1 MRRPPQKRATGACD
15 VKKVRSRFD
24 KENFPTVHRHAIILP
39 EGRMQKVSRPFPF
52 TVGDI
57 ISRAF
62 ETSKSDSN
70 QSSRSI
76 DDAIRLRS
84 DVQVAIQHYLE
95 AMFLQATVS
104 VHRTLHSMSGTSGTS
119 GTAEEQ
125 PSSSWVQA
133 PLTSL
138 SWGDGPG
145 RFVVR
150 LYDDGGGDDRG
161 DDQRVDGNDGILV
174 MVGNQYHTLREGAM
188 AVFTLFD
195 ATSVWLKSSHRIVV
209 GSFEAPPYLPKTPGA
224 PPFAIINALPQ
235 ATQKKS
241 WAHAQDITA
250 AYRRVRNLSPVGLVA
265 PDASSS
271 PVYSMHL
278 RTLED
283 LYTRQ
288 RLRAMAKAPV
298 KMTVDFFTESQCRAC
313 IAYFKTHFK
322 IIPDS
327 RALDFDKTHE
337 YQLDTDMPTL
347 IDLVGDATVERL
359 RAAAPDGARWTSFLR
374 RYTPTTRAAIPMHTD
389 NARFTINVELGGAYQ
404 GGRLITLGETSDGSR
419 LQFHAHQR
427 PRGSMTSHGDTLV
440 HGVEPV
446 ADGERF
452 TYIFFFH

>member
-209 GSFEAPPYLPKTPGA
+209 GSFEAPP
-224 PPFAIINALPQ
+224 
-235 ATQKKS
+235 
-241 WAHAQDITA
+241 
-250 AYRRVRNLSPVGLVA
+250 
-265 PDASSS
+265 
-271 PVYSMHL
+271 
-278 RTLED
+278 
-283 LYTRQ
+283 
-288 RLRAMAKAPV
+288 
-298 KMTVDFFTESQCRAC
+298 
-313 IAYFKTHFK
+313 
-322 IIPDS
+322 
-327 RALDFDKTHE
+327 
-337 YQLDTDMPTL
+337 
-347 IDLVGDATVERL
+347 
-359 RAAAPDGARWTSFLR
+359 
-374 RYTPTTRAAIPMHTD
+374 
-389 NARFTINVELGGAYQ
+389 
-404 GGRLITLGETSDGSR
+404 
-419 LQFHAHQR
+419 
-427 PRGSMTSHGDTLV
+427 
-440 HGVEPV
+440 
-446 ADGERF
+446 
-452 TYIFFFH
+452 

>member
-1 MRRPPQKRATGACD
+1 
-15 VKKVRSRFD
+15 
-24 KENFPTVHRHAIILP
+24 
-39 EGRMQKVSRPFPF
+39 MQKVSSPYRPFPF
-52 TVGDI
+52 TVEDI
-57 ISRAF
+57 ISHAF
-62 ETSKSDSN
+62 KTSKSDSN
-70 QSSRSI
+70 QSSKSI
-76 DDAIRLRS
+76 DDALRLRS

-104 VHRTLHSMSGTSGTS
+104 VHRTLHSMSGTSGAS
-119 GTAEEQ
+119 GAAAGGEEEA
-125 PSSSWVQA
+125 SSSWVQA

-150 LYDDGGGDDRG
+150 LYDGGGGDDRS
-161 DDQRVDGNDGILV
+161 DDQLVDDNDGILV

-195 ATSVWLKSSHRIVV
+195 AASIWLKSSHRIVV
-209 GSFEAPPYLPKTPGA
+209 GSFEAPPYLPKTPDA
-224 PPFAIINALPQ
+224 PPFAIINASPPP
-235 ATQKKS
+235 TDYS
-241 WAHAQDITA
+241 WAHVQDITAAYA

-271 PVYSMHL
+271 PVHSLHR

-283 LYTRQ
+283 LYTRK

-337 YQLDTDMPTL
+337 YQLDTDIPTL
-347 IDLVGDATVERL
+347 IDLVGDETVERL
-359 RAAAPDGARWTSFLR
+359 RAAAPGGARWTSFIR

-389 NARFTINVELGGAYQ
+389 NARFTMNVELGGAYQ

-427 PRGSMTSHGDTLV
+427 PRGSMTSHGNTLV

-446 ADGERF
+446 TNGERF